1 MSRAVFLIYPLFMTL
16 ASECLI
22 AMIIGLKG
30 RRCFCTVIAMNLVTN
45 PLLNIMLQLL
55 ISRTGIKGALL
66 YVMIFILETVVVLS
80 ETLMLRAFAGKL
92 PLKPLWISVILNLSS
107 LSAGLLAEFFNRI
120 WKMLT

>member
-1 MSRAVFLIYPLFMTL
+1 
-16 ASECLI
+16 
-22 AMIIGLKG
+22 
-30 RRCFCTVIAMNLVTN
+30 MNLVTN
-45 PLLNIMLQLL
+45 PLLNIILQLL

-107 LSAGLLAEFFNRI
+107 FSAGLLAEFFNRI